1 MVEGV
6 SRTAEN
12 ANRGSSGL
20 PLRAIAMLLISLAIL
35 FAGLGFASLG
45 GSDED
50 AASTAAATTE
60 TASETSSAAV
70 PAPATARPP
79 VPAAGGSPPS
89 AAAGAGAAGAGTPS
103 PGVSSP
109 GTSSLGTS
117 GAASSG
123 SSLSGATA
131 SSADVR
137 VYNNSNIAGLAAQ
150 TATLLEDEGFTIA
163 ETGNYSEGLLAQTS
177 VYYGTG
183 SGEQETAEAVAGALG
198 VTAQPRFEG
207 IADSAPGVIVI
218 VAEP

>member
-45 GSDED
+45 GSDDD

-60 TASETSSAAV
+60 TTSAA
-70 PAPATARPP
+70 PAPATAPP
-79 VPAAGGSPPS
+79 PASPAGAAGAASAPAASETGSS
-89 AAAGAGAAGAGTPS
+89 LGAGAAGGGASDTE
-103 PGVSSP
+103 SSDSR
-109 GTSSLGTS
+109 G
-117 GAASSG
+117 
-123 SSLSGATA
+123 SGATA
-131 SSADVR
+131 SSASVR

-163 ETGNYSEGLLAQTS
+163 ETGNYSEGLLTQTS

-183 SGEQETAEAVAGALG
+183 SGEQETAESVAGALG
-198 VTAQPRFEG
+198 VTAQPRFDG

>member
-1 MVEGV
+1 M

-60 TASETSSAAV
+60 TTSAV
-70 PAPATARPP
+70 APAPATTRPP
-79 VPAAGGSPPS
+79 VS
-89 AAAGAGAAGAGTPS
+89 APGAAGAASAPAVSATS
-103 PGVSSP
+103 PGSAPGAGATGTGASGTASP
-109 GTSSLGTS
+109 GT
-117 GAASSG
+117 ASSG
-123 SSLSGATA
+123 SLSGASA
-131 SSADVR
+131 SSASVR

-183 SGEQETAEAVAGALG
+183 SGEQETAESVAAALG

-207 IADSAPGVIVI
+207 IMDSAPGVIVI